1 MLNQGQSS
9 THQRLKTTDQTS
21 TGYSHTEQHT
31 YEKSTTSEESKTIG
45 LQNHNPR
52 DNKNGQHSQTL
63 KKGREYR
70 EEMPTEEEDEQQSAS
85 KAKAMMQPVQPT
97 PQEIQ
102 QHNLTHMPYRIRV
115 GVLCAYNLVADRQ
128 ATNSKHRHSQSYKL
142 ISPIYIKTYEDKWPV
157 PILTA
162 VDIRTGMAMATMLTD
177 KNGQFAYAHTSLQA
191 CIPECG
197 RAEGMLQSN
206 QEEYL
211 MALLKATAKAT
222 GPMTVRF
229 APAYSSQS
237 SGSIERFHRTLAGHI
252 RTHRKQVQQNY
263 NTRLPTTH
271 PMMAWAVRHSA
282 YLINRFLIRA
292 DGYTSY
298 HTRWGRTHN
307 AALCEFGEIVMYMV
321 QSIKQRPKLGPR
333 PRFYKGIWLGKCTST
348 GPSLASQADL
358 YVHVQSGDL
367 QVQTGTVLN

>member
-1 MLNQGQSS
+1 
-9 THQRLKTTDQTS
+9 
-21 TGYSHTEQHT
+21 
-31 YEKSTTSEESKTIG
+31 
-45 LQNHNPR
+45 
-52 DNKNGQHSQTL
+52 
-63 KKGREYR
+63 
-70 EEMPTEEEDEQQSAS
+70 MPAEEEDEQQSAR
-85 KAKAMMQPVQPT
+85 KAKAIMQPVQPT

-102 QHNLTHMPYRIRV
+102 QHNLTHMPYRSWCPVCKQSR
-115 GVLCAYNLVADRQ
+115 GRQ
-128 ATNSKHRHSQSYKL
+128 
-142 ISPIYIKTYEDKWPV
+142 
-157 PILTA
+157 
-162 VDIRTGMAMATMLTD
+162 TG
-177 KNGQFAYAHTSLQA
+177 N
-191 CIPECG
+191 
-197 RAEGMLQSN
+197 
-206 QEEYL
+206 
-211 MALLKATAKAT
+211 
-222 GPMTVRF
+222 MTVRF

-252 RTHRKQVQQNY
+252 RTLREQVQQTY

-271 PMMAWAVRHSA
+271 PIMAWAVRRSA

-348 GPSLASQADL
+348 GPSLASQAEL